1 MGITPAQDLVKI
13 IVNKMIERNNRF
25 IYRQYASDRS
35 KEYISMNT
43 LSDCTSFRYFYDDN
57 KATATMTKGSVIY
70 IFKRGSNEM
79 YQQSTSNEP
88 EILTEKI
95 VYSGQIYIAE
105 DDAQNY
111 FNCLAEYLFNT
122 QYAVCL
128 TGSKQA
134 KVEEY
139 TQALQ

>member
-1 MGITPAQDLVKI
+1 
-13 IVNKMIERNNRF
+13 
-25 IYRQYASDRS
+25 
-35 KEYISMNT
+35 
-43 LSDCTSFRYFYDDN
+43 
-57 KATATMTKGSVIY
+57 MTKGSVIY

-79 YQQSTSNEP
+79 YKQSTSNDP

-128 TGSKQA
+128 TGSKQS
-134 KVEEY
+134 KVDEY
-139 TQALQ
+139 TQALLEFYNNN